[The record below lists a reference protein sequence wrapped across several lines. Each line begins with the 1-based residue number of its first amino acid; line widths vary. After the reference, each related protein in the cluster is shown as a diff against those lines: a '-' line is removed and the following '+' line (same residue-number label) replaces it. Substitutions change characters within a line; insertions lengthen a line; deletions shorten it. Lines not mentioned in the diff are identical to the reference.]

1 MHAVCPWVVTWD
13 DHEVDNNYADD
24 TSEQE
29 GIDPVDFLTRR
40 CNAYQAYYEMMPL
53 RARSLPRGSDMT
65 LYRNCSYGR
74 LASLMVLDTRQYRSD
89 QANGDNRKPLND
101 AALATSQS
109 ILGHQ
114 QRNWLCNELI
124 TSRAT
129 WNVLAQQVMMGMV
142 GHSGK
147 EGEAL
152 YSMDQ
157 WPGYADE
164 RMRLMRFIADRRVS
178 NPVVLTGDIHTNWV
192 NELRVD
198 DRNHDQPIVAT
209 EFVATSL
216 SSGGNGPEK
225 PKTLDAIL
233 ASNPCVKFH
242 NGERGYIR
250 CTVTPQ
256 SWKSDYMVV
265 DDVLNPG
272 GKTFP
277 RASFV
282 VESGNP
288 AVQSA

>member
-1 MHAVCPWVVTWD
+1 V
-13 DHEVDNNYADD
+13 
-24 TSEQE
+24 
-29 GIDPVDFLTRR
+29 
-40 CNAYQAYYEMMPL
+40 
-53 RARSLPRGSDMT
+53 
-65 LYRNCSYGR
+65 
-74 LASLMVLDTRQYRSD
+74 
-89 QANGDNRKPLND
+89 NGDKRKPLNE

-109 ILGHQ
+109 ILGRQ
-114 QRNWLCNELI
+114 QRNWLCKELI

-129 WNVLAQQVMMGMV
+129 WNVLAQQVIMGMV
-142 GHSGK
+142 GYGGK
-147 EGEAL
+147 EGESL

-164 RMRLMRFIADRRVS
+164 RMRLMQFIADRRVS
-178 NPVVLTGDIHTNWV
+178 NPVVVTGDIHSSWV

-198 DRNHDQPIVAT
+198 DRMHDQPVVAT

-216 SSGGNGPEK
+216 SSGGNGLEK
-225 PKTLDAIL
+225 PKSLDAIL
-233 ASNPCVKFH
+233 AANPCVKYH

-265 DDVLNPG
+265 DDVINPG
-272 GKTFP
+272 GKTFQ

-288 AVQSA
+288 AVQPA